1 MTAATATTSRSCDAL
16 GICQAHSTPCTHC
29 QNHSTTTMSAPLK
42 NPPLKLQR
50 GAPEPLRKA
59 GLHAI
64 GTTKTSVTGKVIISP
79 VANHAELAARRLS
92 ERLEIASRDM
102 PIRNSTVRG
111 TVNACP
117 ELQRNAGIPAGR
129 FTAFALPSRVG
140 NRLHYPDGRV
150 EVVA

>member
-1 MTAATATTSRSCDAL
+1 
-16 GICQAHSTPCTHC
+16 
-29 QNHSTTTMSAPLK
+29 MSAPLK

-79 VANHAELAARRLS
+79 VANAEELAARRLS
-92 ERLEIASRDM
+92 ERLELASSAM
-102 PIRNSTVRG
+102 PIRNSAVTTGGAYTR
-111 TVNACP
+111 P

-129 FTAFALPSRVG
+129 FAAFALPSRVG
-140 NRLHYPDGRV
+140 SRLHHPDGRV